1 MKKALI
7 IVGIVVAV
15 LIVIVIALPFLIDV
29 NKFKPTLETQIST
42 ALGRKVTI
50 GNIQLAI
57 LSGGVKVDDVT
68 IADDPAFSKSS
79 FLTAKQLDAGVALMP
94 LIFSGKMGVSSFT
107 IQNPQVALIRS
118 APGKWNFSTMGGGA
132 SGGAKSSGSAPADF
146 SIGKMAIKNGTITIG
161 TVGAPGKTR
170 TYQEVD
176 LEASDLSLTSA
187 VPFTLSLKTPGGG
200 TAKVEGKVGPINLT
214 DSTATPLT
222 AKIELKGADL
232 AISGLVDPSSG
243 LAGIVDLTSN
253 VNINGGSANATGSV
267 RVEKLKAAPNGSP
280 ATVPVAVDYDTTYDL
295 KRETGDLKSADVHIG
310 KANMHLSG
318 TYKTAGASPSVQI
331 KLNGHGMYV
340 PDLEGILPAVG
351 VALPSGASLKAG
363 SLDLNL
369 SISGPVDKLTIAGPV
384 NLSDGKIGG
393 YNLKSKFSAFPG
405 LGGGGGGSDTEIQS
419 LKTDLRQDPTGTHA
433 SNLEVVIPTIGTIT
447 GDANVSPTNQL
458 NCKMVAKLSGGSLI
472 GGTGAVLGTVAGG
485 GKNQGIPFTV
495 TGTTSNPV
503 VVPNVGAAAGNL
515 VKGVGGDV
523 TSAPK
528 SVGNAVGGLF
538 GHKKSN

>member
-7 IVGIVVAV
+7 VIGIIVAV
-15 LIVIVIALPFLIDV
+15 LILVVIALPFAIDV

-50 GNIQLAI
+50 GNIQLAL

-68 IADDPAFSKSS
+68 ISDDPAFSKSS

-107 IQNPQVALIRS
+107 IQDPQVSLMRS
-118 APGKWNFSTMGGGA
+118 ASGKWNFSTIGGGA
-132 SGGAKSSGSAPADF
+132 SGAKSSGSATADI
-146 SIGKMAIKNGTITIG
+146 SVGKMAIQNGTITIG

-187 VPFTLSLKTPGGG
+187 FPFTLSLKTPGGG
-200 TAKVEGKVGPINLT
+200 TVKVDGKAGPINPT
-214 DSTATPLT
+214 DSAATPLT
-222 AKIELKGADL
+222 AKIEVKDADL
-232 AISGLVDPSSG
+232 ALSGFVDPSSG
-243 LAGIVDLTSN
+243 LAGIADLTAN
-253 VNINGGSANATGSV
+253 VETDGESANATGSV
-267 RVEKLKAAPNGSP
+267 RIEKLKAAAKGSP
-280 ATVPVAVDYDTTYDL
+280 AKVPVAVDYDTTYDL
-295 KRETGDLKSADVHIG
+295 KHETGNLKSADVHIG

-318 TYKTAGASPSVQI
+318 TYNTAGATPSVQI
-331 KLNGHGMYV
+331 KLNGHGLYV
-340 PDLEGILPAVG
+340 PDLEGVLPAVG
-351 VALPSGASLKAG
+351 VSLPPGASLKSG
-363 SLDLNL
+363 SLDINL

-405 LGGGGGGSDTEIQS
+405 LGGGGGGSDTEIQT

-433 SNLEVVIPTIGTIT
+433 ANLEVVIPTIGTIT

-458 NCKMVAKLSGGSLI
+458 NCKMVAKLSGGSFI

-485 GKNQGIPFTV
+485 GKNSGIPFTV

-503 VVPNVGAAAGNL
+503 ILPNLGAAAGNL
-515 VKGVGGDV
+515 VKGVGGNA
-523 TSAPK
+523 TGAAS
-528 SVGNAVGGLF
+528 SVGKSVGGLF